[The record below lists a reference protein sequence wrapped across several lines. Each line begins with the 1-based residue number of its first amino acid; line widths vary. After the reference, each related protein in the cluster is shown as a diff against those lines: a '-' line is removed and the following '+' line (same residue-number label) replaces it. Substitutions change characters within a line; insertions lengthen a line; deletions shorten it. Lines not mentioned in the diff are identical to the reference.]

1 MHKKK
6 KILKWAMLIIWASF
20 IFFMSNM
27 PGDVSSEQS
36 DVVVKVIHDLGID
49 VNGLFGITIT
59 FIVRK
64 IAHFSEY
71 FILYLLIYMV
81 TCLYVNEKKARVLTI
96 LFVFI
101 YAVSDEIHQIFVPG
115 REAAFRDVMID
126 TSGGFLAFVILSIIY
141 KIKNKRKA
149 LRNN

>member
-59 FIVRK
+59 FIVRT

>member
-6 KILKWAMLIIWASF
+6 KILKWAMLIIWALF

-59 FIVRK
+59 FI
-64 IAHFSEY
+64 ISLASLPLIFSS
-71 FILYLLIYMV
+71 ILPAISINLIVFSRYSS
-81 TCLYVNEKKARVLTI
+81 
-96 LFVFI
+96 LF
-101 YAVSDEIHQIFVPG
+101 
-115 REAAFRDVMID
+115 
-126 TSGGFLAFVILSIIY
+126 
-141 KIKNKRKA
+141 
-149 LRNN
+149 

>member
-6 KILKWAMLIIWASF
+6 SKIVRWIMLIIWASF
-20 IFFMSNM
+20 IFFMSSM

-49 VNGLFGITIT
+49 VNGLFGATIT

-71 FILYLLIYMV
+71 FILYVLIYRV
-81 TCLYVNEKKARVLTI
+81 VCLYVKEKKARILTI

-101 YAVSDEIHQIFVPG
+101 YASSDEIHQAFVPG

-126 TSGGFLAFVILSIIY
+126 TSGGVLGFIVLSIIN
-141 KIKNKRKA
+141 KVKNIRKSSSQ
-149 LRNN
+149 